1 LTGHNADSALLCELL
16 RRPLVLSLLAALL
29 VLATSAAAA
38 AGLRPIRLPQRGEVT
53 LPRLRHGV
61 IRVPP
66 GHTAG
71 RVTVLVGLRL
81 PPLAA
86 RYGPG
91 LQAFGPRRKL
101 DTTSSNS
108 QAYLARLE
116 RAQAAAARQIRQAIP
131 KARIFHSYKVIL
143 DGFAVR
149 LPYRDLPKL
158 FTVAGVRKVYPSLR
172 YHLDTNK
179 SPSVIHA
186 DTFWANT
193 GGFGQG
199 IKIGVVDDGVD
210 MSNPYFS
217 PAGFSYPPGFPK
229 GGRIWTTRKVIVAR
243 AFPGPGSGRQ
253 GRLALWRP
261 GSFHGTHVAGIAA
274 GVSGTVVAAG
284 PDHPAVTGLSGIA
297 PRAWIGNYRVFNVPT
312 LTGGL
317 DAFTPE
323 IVLAFE
329 AAVNDGMDVINFSGG
344 GPEADPASDAL
355 IQALENVVAAGV
367 VPVISAGNDRDDFGF
382 GSVGSPSNAPSAI
395 SVAAASNVHVFGTE
409 LTATAP
415 DAPASLKHVPFAF
428 NLHVPTP
435 WEDTDQSLVDIGT
448 ITGTD
453 GKPVDRRLCAPLGS
467 DPNDPRF
474 STLPARS
481 LSGSVALVS
490 RGNCTFDSKVER
502 VRAAGGAG
510 IVLVDNRFG
519 EPNFIPIRLA
529 LTAGMI
535 SDLDGSNLRAFMDT
549 RGGRTAFRV
558 SGELDPREIQTGRSG
573 VITSFSSAGPTNYDH
588 RLKPDVAAPGGQIL
602 SSTLQEFAGAPFAVF
617 DGTSMAAPHVA
628 GAAALLLQQHPAWT
642 PGQVKSALM
651 SSADPAWGDTAR
663 TKEASVLL
671 EGGGLVDVA
680 AADTPKLFAEPSS
693 LSYGYLETT
702 NAAARKALLLSLSDA
717 GTGGGAWTIE
727 IQPQAATPGAA
738 IAPATTAVT
747 IPPGGTVDVPIVA
760 SAGYT
765 ASTGDNYG
773 FVVLKRGAD
782 QVRVPYYFSAQY
794 PQIGRAPRVTIKRD
808 QLGDTSKGTSFV
820 SNYRFPTEPFGPPPG
835 YSGKT
840 FNEDGA
846 EHVYTVRVNSHVA
859 NAGVAV
865 VAEGQGAL
873 VEPWFLGSLNEDD
886 VQGYPGTPVNV
897 NGLTFEYQFDNGVAA
912 VDFPREGRYFVSVDS
927 RADPY
932 TDQPLRGPYLL
943 HYWQDD
949 VTPPRFRFLTKVVSA
964 GRPMLAAIAT
974 DRRAGV
980 DPLSLV
986 IGYKQYLLLAALYDP
1001 VSGLVLWPLSG
1012 APKIGVGRT
1021 PLIAIASDFQESK
1034 NVDQAGANVLPNTAF
1049 RSMRLRA
1056 VAGPT
1061 VTWLLPK
1068 AGSCTGKATSL
1079 FVTAGSSRG
1088 VRSVTFFDGRH
1099 RIVRKKQGIE
1109 GLYLTPWRTAK
1120 AARGKH
1126 VLRAVVTDRRGA
1138 TASAKRVVRV
1148 CRR

>member
-1 LTGHNADSALLCELL
+1 
-16 RRPLVLSLLAALL
+16 
-29 VLATSAAAA
+29 
-38 AGLRPIRLPQRGEVT
+38 
-53 LPRLRHGV
+53 
-61 IRVPP
+61 
-66 GHTAG
+66 
-71 RVTVLVGLRL
+71 
-81 PPLAA
+81 
-86 RYGPG
+86 
-91 LQAFGPRRKL
+91 
-101 DTTSSNS
+101 
-108 QAYLARLE
+108 
-116 RAQAAAARQIRQAIP
+116 
-131 KARIFHSYKVIL
+131 
-143 DGFAVR
+143 
-149 LPYRDLPKL
+149 
-158 FTVAGVRKVYPSLR
+158 
-172 YHLDTNK
+172 
-179 SPSVIHA
+179 
-186 DTFWANT
+186 
-193 GGFGQG
+193 
-199 IKIGVVDDGVD
+199 
-210 MSNPYFS
+210 
-217 PAGFSYPPGFPK
+217 
-229 GGRIWTTRKVIVAR
+229 
-243 AFPGPGSGRQ
+243 
-253 GRLALWRP
+253 
-261 GSFHGTHVAGIAA
+261 
-274 GVSGTVVAAG
+274 
-284 PDHPAVTGLSGIA
+284 
-297 PRAWIGNYRVFNVPT
+297 
-312 LTGGL
+312 
-317 DAFTPE
+317 
-323 IVLAFE
+323 
-329 AAVNDGMDVINFSGG
+329 MDVINFSGG

-367 VPVISAGNDRDDFGF
+367 VPVISAGNDRDDFGY

-395 SVAAASNVHVFGTE
+395 SVAAASNVHVFGPE

-415 DAPASLKHVPFAF
+415 DAPGSLKHVPFAY

-435 WEDTDQSLVDIGT
+435 WEDTDQSLVDVGT

-453 GKPVDRRLCAPLGS
+453 GRPVERHLCAPLGF

-490 RGNCTFDSKVER
+490 RGNCTFDSKAER
-502 VRAAGGAG
+502 VRAAGGDG

-519 EPNFIPIRLA
+519 EPNFIPIRLGV
-529 LTAGMI
+529 TAGMI
-535 SDLDGSNLRAFMDT
+535 SDLDGANLRAFMDA
-549 RGGRTAFRV
+549 RGGRTTFRV

-573 VITSFSSAGPTNYDH
+573 VITSFSSAGPTNFDH

-651 SSADPAWGDTAR
+651 SSAGPAWGDTAR
-663 TKEASVLL
+663 TSEASVLL
-671 EGGGLVDVA
+671 EGGGLVNVA
-680 AADTPKLFAEPSS
+680 AANDPKLFAEPSS
-693 LSYGYLETT
+693 LSYGYLDTT
-702 NAAARKALLLSLSDA
+702 SATARKALLLSLSDA
-717 GTGGGAWTIE
+717 GTGAGAWTIE
-727 IQPQAATPGAA
+727 IQPQAATPGTA
-738 IAPATTAVT
+738 ISPATSAVT

-760 SAGYT
+760 SAGLG
-765 ASTGDNYG
+765 APTGDNYG
-773 FVVLKRGAD
+773 FVVLERGAD
-782 QVRVPYYFSAQY
+782 QLRIPYYFSAQH
-794 PQIGRAPRVTIKRD
+794 PQIGRAPRVTMKRD
-808 QLGDTSKGTSFV
+808 QLGDTSKGSSFV
-820 SNYRFPTEPFGPPPG
+820 SNYRFPTEPFGPPPSYTG
-835 YSGKT
+835 TT

-846 EHVYTVRVNSHVA
+846 ERVYTVRVNSHVA

-865 VAEGQGAL
+865 VAAGRNAL

-886 VQGYPGTPVNV
+886 VQGYAGTPVNV

-943 HYWQDD
+943 HSWQND

-964 GRPMLAAIAT
+964 GRPMLAAIAS
-974 DRRAGV
+974 DRGAGV

-1021 PLIAIASDFQESK
+1021 PLIAIASDYQESK
-1034 NVDQAGANVLPNTAF
+1034 NIDQAGANVLPNTAF
-1049 RSMRLRA
+1049 RFMRLRA

-1068 AGSCTGKATSL
+1068 ARSCVRKAPSL

-1099 RIVRKKQGIE
+1099 RIARKKRGIE
-1109 GLYLTPWRTAK
+1109 GLYLTSWRTAK